1 MRANTLVAVSF
12 VALLG
17 CSDSGS
23 GNVGGGGATPGAT
36 TGAEGSGGNQ
46 GGSGGEGG
54 GAGGGLGGG
63 GGESATATSGSGG
76 DGGGIGGSGGE
87 SATAGS
93 GGDGGGIGGSGG
105 ESATSGSGGEGG
117 SGGGAAAFGP
127 CGTSGLSLGAPEAFL
142 DLGHERRLA
151 RLFVSGGRIL
161 SWDYDRWILWDT
173 DTGTA
178 IAGGHAPGGI
188 DPGDPLAGEP
198 ESELPG
204 GVALRGDV
212 VLVQT
217 NPQHAFELRSAVDGS
232 LLASVNAEYDDAGL
246 ATDGSYA
253 WARNLSAR
261 TITLF
266 STAGVERWS
275 ATVSH
280 YGDIHAAPD
289 ALRVGPG
296 LAPLQN
302 SVAVLPADGSPPT
315 ATPVFSGTFHSWFQ
329 DGERFLTTVG
339 TTVRVYSKAGIQESI
354 VNLPSTTRLAGTREY
369 FWTLVNNRAGSPL
382 QIYRVGGGAA
392 PVAEYPERADH
403 RYTFMPTER
412 ALALLRQGEPR
423 LDIIDLD
430 GAEVTLSEHQL
441 PLADNLRVYIDQD
454 LRWAVSNGLGVI
466 SHMGTLTNLDSSGLL
481 GCGALHSVTGSP
493 SGHVALATASGKT
506 LIYDTAALDAGP
518 AAIVP
523 FHSSKVLLSSDGS
536 LLAARAA
543 DHSYAVDKS
552 LRLFSLPDG
561 QELASLSRDRLVL
574 DFTMSFDGSTV
585 GRTYHMGE
593 NATER
598 VVSDWSG
605 GAPLF
610 QDTGRRQPAPL
621 VSPGG
626 HHFVVTDTLP
636 TEGCGFTQFYEDGGL
651 VNAVPGCA
659 IGWIDEARV
668 LVQTYVRPIGSTR
681 WTYQASMIYDELGN
695 PVATPPLPRIPNGL
709 DSGYLDSR
717 DEYGIQP
724 VSATALY
731 ARYNGVL
738 YDIDTGAALA
748 TFPGRRSA
756 AAGAFMVYPC
766 GHGVC
771 AETY

>member
-17 CSDSGS
+17 CSDAGG
-23 GNVGGGGATPGAT
+23 GNLGGGGAAPGAT

-54 GAGGGLGGG
+54 GAGGGLGGSG
-63 GGESATATSGSGG
+63 GDGGLGGDGGSGG
-76 DGGGIGGSGGE
+76 DGGNGGLG
-87 SATAGS
+87 
-93 GGDGGGIGGSGG
+93 
-105 ESATSGSGGEGG
+105 GSGGEGG
-117 SGGGAAAFGP
+117 GVGGSGGEGGGVGGSGGEGGEGGGAASFGP
-127 CGTSGLSLGAPEAFL
+127 CGTSSLSLGAPEAFL

-151 RLFVSGGRIL
+151 RLFVSGGRVL
-161 SWDYDRWILWDT
+161 SWDYERWILWDT
-173 DTGTA
+173 DTGAA
-178 IAGGHAPGGI
+178 IAGGRAPGGI

-232 LLASVNAEYDDAGL
+232 LLASVTAEYDDAGL

-253 WARNLSAR
+253 WTRNLSAR

-275 ATVSH
+275 AAVSH
-280 YGDIHAAPD
+280 YGDVHAEPD

-296 LAPLQN
+296 IAPLQN
-302 SVAVLPADGSPPT
+302 SIAVLPADGSPPT
-315 ATPVFSGTFHSWFQ
+315 VTPAFSGTFHAWFQ
-329 DGERFLTTVG
+329 DGERYLTTAG
-339 TTVRVYSKAGIQESI
+339 TTVRVYSKAAIQESI
-354 VNLPSTTRLAGTREY
+354 VNMPSIKHLAGTRDY
-369 FWTLVNNRAGSPL
+369 FWSLADGRPDDPLV
-382 QIYRVGGGAA
+382 IYRVGGGAV
-392 PVAEYPERADH
+392 PVAEYPERADY
-403 RYTFMPTER
+403 RYTFVPTER

-430 GAEVTLSEHQL
+430 GAEVSLSEHPL
-441 PLADNLRVYIDQD
+441 PLANNRSVTIDQD
-454 LRWAVSNGLGVI
+454 LRWAVSNGLGAI
-466 SHMGTLTNLDSSGLL
+466 AHKGTLTDPEGSGLL
-481 GCGALHSVTGSP
+481 GCGALSAVAGSP

-506 LIYDTAALDAGP
+506 LIYDTAALDARP
-518 AAIVP
+518 SAIAP
-523 FHSSKVLLSSDGS
+523 LHSSKVLLSSDGS
-536 LLAARAA
+536 LLAARAGI
-543 DHSYAVDKS
+543 DSYTEDRS

-561 QELASLSRDRLVL
+561 AELASLSRDEVVQ
-574 DFTMSFDGSTV
+574 DFSMSFDGSTV
-585 GRTYHMGE
+585 GRTYLIDGRM
-593 NATER
+593 TER

-610 QDTGRRQPAPL
+610 QDTGILRPAPL
-621 VSPGG
+621 VSPDG
-626 HHFVVTDTLP
+626 HHFVVTDTVP
-636 TEGCGFTQFYEDGGL
+636 TEGCGFTQFYEDGAL

-659 IGWIDEARV
+659 IGWIDDTRV
-668 LVQTYVRPIGSTR
+668 LVQTYVFNSNRIR
-681 WTYQASMIYDELGN
+681 WEYQASTIYDELGN
-695 PVATPPLPRIPNGL
+695 PVSAPPLPRIPIRTDLNFSSSY
-709 DSGYLDSR
+709 DD
-717 DEYGIQP
+717 YGIQP
-724 VSATALY
+724 VSATLFY
-731 ARYNGVL
+731 SRGDGVL

-748 TFPGRRSA
+748 TFPAWRSA
-756 AAGAFMVYPC
+756 PAGAFMVYPC